1 MNNIEQLQNSIELLK
16 RALTFYA
23 EKDNYIAKHNQN
35 NTLFSYI
42 EMDNGVQAR
51 FALEK
56 LEQIEN
62 LYKEAEEE
70 YTTEVGDKD
79 VLKAIEDFKKQ
90 ADNFLSK

>member
-56 LEQIEN
+56 LEQTEN
-62 LYKEAEEE
+62 LYKEAEED
-70 YTTEVGDKD
+70 YTKTITDND
-79 VLKAIEDFKKQ
+79 VLDAIEDFKKS
-90 ADNFLSK
+90 ANNFLGK